1 MTAFYKVLGRD
12 GTPHHGGTGTWHL
25 PNGRRPGKWM
35 PTITPVV
42 PCQSG
47 YHLCTIDQLVT
58 WLGPVIWVA
67 EGRGEHVD
75 QSDKHVF
82 GQARLLHRLDTWNDR
97 TARLFAADCAERVLP
112 IYEREHPGDDRPRQ
126 AIEVARRCANG
137 DATDDERAAA
147 WAAAGAAARTA
158 TRAAAGAAAWAAAWN
173 AAWNAARVAAGV
185 AASAA
190 AWDAASAAA
199 WDAARAAA
207 SAAATDAAWDAAWD
221 AARAATRAAATDA
234 ARAAATDAAW
244 DAARDGASTAARAAE
259 RNWQTARLTHYL
271 EVTP

>member
-147 WAAAGAAARTA
+147 WAAA
-158 TRAAAGAAAWAAAWN
+158 WN